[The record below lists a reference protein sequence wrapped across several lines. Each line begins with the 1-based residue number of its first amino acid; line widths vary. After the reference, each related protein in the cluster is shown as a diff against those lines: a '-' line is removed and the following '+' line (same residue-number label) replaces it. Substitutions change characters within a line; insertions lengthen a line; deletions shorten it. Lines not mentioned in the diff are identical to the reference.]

1 VSRRFSSHRPI
12 RLSDTDVAGRLR
24 LDAVARYLQD
34 VASDDW
40 ADAGFGDDDGAW
52 VVRRTELSVLRPFT
66 ADLAVELETWCSG
79 IAGSA
84 AARRYSLRGDAGGEL
99 EAESIWIHLD
109 TSLRPR
115 RLDERFL
122 AVYGASADG
131 RRASTRLSLP
141 MDIHGHGAGY
151 GYPWSLRV
159 SDIDRLGHVNNAAY
173 WSPLEE
179 AWTGRLGG
187 RLRAIL
193 EYRKPIDLGEQV
205 ELVVDGELVR
215 LVVAGEVRSAAR
227 LDPEGARDPEHLT

>member
-1 VSRRFSSHRPI
+1 VSRRFTSRRPI
-12 RLSDTDVAGRLR
+12 RLSDTDADGRLR
-24 LDAVARYLQD
+24 LDAVARFLQD
-34 VASDDW
+34 AASDDW
-40 ADAGFGDDDGAW
+40 ADAGFEESDGVW
-52 VVRRTELSVLRPFT
+52 VVRRTELSVTRPFT

-84 AARRYSLRGDAGGEL
+84 AARRTSLRGDAGGAI
-99 EAESIWIHLD
+99 EAESIWIHLS

-131 RRASTRLSLP
+131 RRASTRLSLEA
-141 MDIHGHGAGY
+141 DADGSGA
-151 GYPWSLRV
+151 PWPLRV

-173 WSPLEE
+173 WAPLED
-179 AWTGRLGG
+179 AWAGRLGG
-187 RLRAIL
+187 RLHAIL

-205 ELVVDGELVR
+205 EVVVDGEDAR

-227 LDPEGARDPEHLT
+227 LDPEGARDPEQVA

>member
-1 VSRRFSSHRPI
+1 VSRRFTSRRPI
-12 RLSDTDVAGRLR
+12 RLSDTDADGRLR
-24 LDAVARYLQD
+24 LDAVARFLQD
-34 VASDDW
+34 AASDDW
-40 ADAGFGDDDGAW
+40 ADAGFGESDGVW
-52 VVRRTELSVLRPFT
+52 VVRRTELSVTRPFT

-84 AARRYSLRGDAGGEL
+84 AARRTSLRGDAGGAI
-99 EAESIWIHLD
+99 EAESIWIHLS

-131 RRASTRLSLP
+131 RRASTRLSLVAEADGP
-141 MDIHGHGAGY
+141 GA
-151 GYPWSLRV
+151 PWPLRV

-173 WSPLEE
+173 WAPLED
-179 AWTGRLGG
+179 AWAGRLGG
-187 RLRAIL
+187 LLRAIL

-205 ELVVDGELVR
+205 EIVVDGEDAR

-227 LDPEGARDPEHLT
+227 LDPEGARDPEQLA